1 MEDQLLPSLEEL
13 EGFEE
18 EIEEKVRTAPI
29 KPVSEK
35 SIPIPSPDYL
45 TKQLAPSNTKDEQIM
60 TKYAKEYEAFCRWA
74 ALPKDLRKPKT
85 AKDFERKNYLP
96 KSYTQFFKK
105 RSDFRTKTISY
116 FWEWMMDVYPDVV
129 YSVYQQSVNSKNM
142 KAAAIFID
150 LLSKKMN
157 LDKPRVS
164 VQPMVL
170 MGVPQEKI
178 DKLFVPKNY
187 ETIIPDK

>member
-13 EGFEE
+13 EEFQDEVT
-18 EIEEKVRTAPI
+18 EKVKTAPVRI
-29 KPVSEK
+29 QSEK
-35 SIPIPSPDYL
+35 EIPIPSPNYL
-45 TKQLAPSNTKDEQIM
+45 TKQLAASSTENDQVM
-60 TKYAKEYEAFCRWA
+60 TKYGKEYEAFCRWA

-85 AKDFERKNYLP
+85 ALDFERKHFLP
-96 KSYTQFFKK
+96 RSYTQFFKK
-105 RSDFRTKTISY
+105 RADFRTKTISY
-116 FWEWMMDVYPDVV
+116 FWDWMMDVYPDVV

-170 MGVPQEKI
+170 MGVPQDKI
-178 DKLFVPKNY
+178 DRLFVPKDY
-187 ETIIPDK
+187 ETIIPEK

>member
-29 KPVSEK
+29 KTVSEK